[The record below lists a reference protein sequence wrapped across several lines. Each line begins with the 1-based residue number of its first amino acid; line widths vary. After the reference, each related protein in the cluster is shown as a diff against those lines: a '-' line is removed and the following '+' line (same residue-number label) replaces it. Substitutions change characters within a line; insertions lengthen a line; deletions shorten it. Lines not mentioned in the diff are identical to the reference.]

1 MERAKLDWSNLAFQY
16 VKTDYHLEYY
26 FKDGKWSEANIV
38 ESDRVELHIAATA
51 LHYGQQCFEG
61 LKAFERADGRVSVF
75 RVDENAKRMK
85 RSAEKILMEPFPE
98 DKFIEAV
105 FKVVQLNRRF
115 VPPYGSGAS
124 LYVRPLL
131 IGTSGVIG
139 VKPSTEYMFLIFV
152 MPVGPYFKGGLK
164 PIRLLVEEEIDRA
177 APLGVGDVKVGGN
190 YAAGLRASHKAKSL
204 GYNEVLYLDAK
215 HKKYIDESGP
225 ANFFG
230 ITQDN
235 KYVTPASSSILPS
248 ITNMSLRTLAEEE
261 LGMKVEQR
269 PIDVEEIFD
278 FKEAGCCG
286 TAAVI
291 TPVKSIKYRDREV
304 TYLQG
309 DEVGPVCR
317 KLYDTLTGIQLG
329 TVEDKY
335 GWSFEIPMD

>member
-1 MERAKLDWSNLAFQY
+1 MERANLDWSNLEFQY

-26 FKDGKWSEANIV
+26 FKDGKWSDARIV
-38 ESDRVELHIAATA
+38 ESDKIELHIAATA

-61 LKAFERADGRVSVF
+61 LKAFEQVDGKITVF
-75 RVDENAKRMK
+75 RPDENAQRMEN
-85 RSAEKILMEPFPE
+85 SAKKILMEPFPK
-98 DKFIEAV
+98 DKFLEAV
-105 FKVVQLNRRF
+105 FKVVQLNKRF
-115 VPPYGSGAS
+115 IPPYGTGAS
-124 LYVRPLL
+124 LYIRPLL
-131 IGTSGVIG
+131 LGTSGIVG
-139 VKPSTEYMFLIFV
+139 VKPSYEYVFLIFV
-152 MPVGPYFKGGLK
+152 TPVGPYFKGGLR

-190 YAAGLRASHKAKSL
+190 YAAGLRASKKAKSL

-230 ITQDN
+230 ITADN

-248 ITNMSLRTLAEEE
+248 ITNKSLRVIAEKE

-269 PIDVEEIFD
+269 PIDVEEIFG

-291 TPVKSIKYRDREV
+291 TPVKSITYRDREAV
-304 TYLQG
+304 YLKD

-317 KLYDTLTGIQLG
+317 DLYDRLTGIQLG
-329 TVEDKY
+329 KREDPY
-335 GWSFEIPMD
+335 GWNVEVPMD

>member
-1 MERAKLDWSNLAFQY
+1 MERANLDWANLTFQY

-26 FKDGKWSEANIV
+26 FKDGRWSGPKKV
-38 ESDRVELHIAATA
+38 ESDKIELHMAATS

-61 LKAFERADGRVSVF
+61 LKAFEQVDGKITVF
-75 RVDENAKRMK
+75 RPDENAKRMK

-105 FKVVQLNRRF
+105 FEVVKLNQRF
-115 VPPYGSGAS
+115 IPPYGSGAS
-124 LYVRPLL
+124 LYIRPLL
-131 IGTSGVIG
+131 IGTSGIVG
-139 VKPSTEYMFLIFV
+139 VKPSTEYLFLIFV
-152 MPVGPYFKGGLK
+152 TPVGPYFKGGLK

-230 ITQDN
+230 ITKDH

-248 ITNMSLRTLAEEE
+248 ITNKSLRVLAEKE
-261 LGMKVEQR
+261 LGMTVEQR

-278 FKEAGCCG
+278 FAEAGCCG

-291 TPVKSIKYRDREV
+291 TPVKSITYRDREV
-304 TYLQG
+304 VYSKN
-309 DEVGPVCR
+309 DEVGPTCQ
-317 KLYDTLTGIQLG
+317 KLYDMLTGIQHG

-335 GWSFEIPMD
+335 GWNFEVPLK